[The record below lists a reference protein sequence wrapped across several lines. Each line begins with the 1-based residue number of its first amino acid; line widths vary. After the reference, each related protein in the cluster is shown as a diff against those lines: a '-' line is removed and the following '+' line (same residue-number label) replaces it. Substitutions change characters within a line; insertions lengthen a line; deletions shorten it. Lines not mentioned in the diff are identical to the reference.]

1 MMRLRPFAL
10 ASGLLTLSAC
20 SDGDSFAGTEAERQ
34 CSEASTRTGELECLH
49 RIVDE
54 RDWQSVSVSLSAVDQ
69 VRSAKYLLPT
79 RPDAR
84 LRPLFINS
92 WRHELHLEFM
102 VAAFPE
108 LFPGLTGR
116 EYLRLLFDPAVREY
130 RAGAVTEYRLP
141 SWGTRFGFTVVGDPS
156 NTGSIT
162 CDDVRSVHAQLRAR
176 LPVDE
181 LAAVPSDREQLDF
194 FAECGVPVLDPTDL
208 EYEVYHRAA
217 AFGTVR
223 RLSAQELPRKVADA
237 EVGFQ
242 DILVLE
248 QAPSD
253 IETIVSG
260 VVTGSRQAPLS
271 HVAVRSAARGTPNC
285 YLKDAYGYFEPWE
298 GELVR
303 LECASDGLRVERAS
317 VEDAEA
323 YWQQLKPAPV
333 AIEAPDLDYSELVS
347 LDTVDLS
354 TAEQRARALS
364 RFGAKGRNL
373 AWLRQSLDSE
383 LTPRGFLI
391 PSSYYFAFVESERWQ
406 VDLGDG
412 TAEHTFAE
420 TLESWQGS
428 EQFQSNAA
436 LRRAQLAELQAA
448 MEAASCDSSLLA
460 RVGEK
465 LVATL
470 GSSEVTA
477 RFRSSSN
484 AEDGVLFNGAGLY
497 DSFSGCLADDLD
509 DDELGPSRCDPAER
523 NERTVCRALK
533 RVWASLWN
541 AKAYDERAFY
551 GIDPSR
557 AAMGVL
563 VNERSEAELA
573 NMVAFSGNPSLRT
586 DGRYLVNA
594 QFGELPVVSPEPGV
608 WPEQALLTLEA
619 GDVTAIER
627 TTPSSLA
634 EPEEQV
640 VSDANL
646 TELGIELSRLVDIY
660 PFDQDP
666 PDGRTFLL
674 DTEWKVMPDGHLRIK
689 QVRPFLK

>member
-1 MMRLRPFAL
+1 MTRLRSCILALGAL
-10 ASGLLTLSAC
+10 ALSAC
-20 SDGDSFAGTEAERQ
+20 SDGDSFVASEPERQ
-34 CSEASTRTGELECLH
+34 CQEASERSGELECLH

-54 RDWQSVSVSLSAVDQ
+54 RDWQRVSVPLSAVDQ

-79 RPDAR
+79 RSNAR
-84 LRPLFINS
+84 LRPLFINGS
-92 WRHELHLEFM
+92 RYELHLELM
-102 VAAFPE
+102 VEAFPE

-141 SWGTRFGFTVVGDPS
+141 GGGTRFGFTVVGDPS
-156 NTGSIT
+156 TTGSIT
-162 CDDVRSVHAQLRAR
+162 CDDVRAVRTELRKR

-181 LAAVPSDREQLDF
+181 LAAVPSDREQLGF
-194 FAECGVPVLDPTDL
+194 LAECGVPVLDPTDL

-223 RLSAQELPRKVADA
+223 RLNAQELPRKVATA

-285 YLKDAYGYFEPWE
+285 YLKDAYGYFEAWD

-303 LECASDGLRVERAS
+303 LECGSDSLS
-317 VEDAEA
+317 VESASLEEAEA
-323 YWQQLKPAPV
+323 YWQQLEPAPV
-333 AIEAPDLDYSELVS
+333 AIEAPDRDYSELV
-347 LDTVDLS
+347 DAVELS
-354 TAEQRARALS
+354 TAEQRAQALS

-373 AWLRQSLDSE
+373 AWLRQNLAPE
-383 LTPRGFLI
+383 LTPLGFLI
-391 PSSYYFAFVESERWQ
+391 PSAHYFAFVESQRWS

-412 TAEHTFAE
+412 LAEHTFAE

-428 EQFQSNAA
+428 EQFRSNAA
-436 LRRAQLAELQAA
+436 LRRARLVGLQAA
-448 MEAASCDSSLLA
+448 MEAATCDDALLEQ
-460 RVGEK
+460 VGQK

-470 GSSEVTA
+470 GDSDVTA

-484 AEDGVLFNGAGLY
+484 AEDGALFNGAGLY

-509 DDELGPSRCDPAER
+509 DDELGPSRCDPSER

-551 GIDPSR
+551 GIDPSKV
-557 AAMGVL
+557 AMGVL

-573 NMVAFSGNPSLRT
+573 NMVAFSGNPGVRT
-586 DGRYLVNA
+586 DQRYLVNA
-594 QFGELPVVSPEPGV
+594 QLGELPVVSPEPGV
-608 WPEQALLTLEA
+608 WPELVLLSLEE
-619 GDVTAIER
+619 GNVTAIER
-627 TTPSSLA
+627 VTPSSLA
-634 EPEEQV
+634 APGEQV
-640 VSDANL
+640 VSDTNL
-646 TELGIELSRLVDIY
+646 TKLGSELSRLVDIY
-660 PFDQDP
+660 PFDQVP

-674 DTEWKVMPDGHLRIK
+674 DTEWKVMPDGQLRIK

>member
-1 MMRLRPFAL
+1 MMRLLVLAL
-10 ASGLLTLSAC
+10 GLTALPAC
-20 SDGDSFAGTEAERQ
+20 SDGDSLVRGQPEQQ
-34 CSEASTRTGELECLH
+34 CEEASARSGELECLH

-54 RDWQSVSVSLSAVDQ
+54 SDWQRVSVPLSAVDQ
-69 VRSAKYLLPT
+69 VRSTKYLLPT

-84 LRPLFINS
+84 LRPLFMNGS
-92 WRHELHLEFM
+92 RYELHFEFM
-102 VAAFPE
+102 VEVFPE
-108 LFPGLTGR
+108 LFSGLTAR
-116 EYLRLLFDPAVREY
+116 EYLRLLFDPALREF
-130 RAGAVTEYRLP
+130 RAGVVTEYRLP
-141 SWGTRFGFTVVGDPS
+141 GGGTRFGFTLAGDPS
-156 NTGSIT
+156 TTGSIG
-162 CDDVRSVHAQLRAR
+162 CDDVRSARAELLAR
-176 LPVDE
+176 LPVSE
-181 LAAVPSDREQLDF
+181 LAAVPSDREQLGF
-194 FAECGVPVLDPTDL
+194 FAECGVPLLDPTDL
-208 EYEVYHRAA
+208 EYELYHRAA

-223 RLSAQELPRKVADA
+223 RLSAHELPAKVASA
-237 EVGFQ
+237 ELGFQ

-285 YLKDAYGYFEPWE
+285 YLKDALGYFEAWE
-298 GELVR
+298 GQLVR
-303 LECASDGLRVERAS
+303 LECASDGLLVESAS
-317 VEDAEA
+317 TEEAQA

-333 AIEAPDLDYSELVS
+333 LIEAPDRDYSELVS
-347 LDTVDLS
+347 LDALELAS
-354 TAEQRARALS
+354 AEQRAQALS

-373 AWLRQSLDSE
+373 AWLRQNLDPE
-383 LTPRGFLI
+383 LTPLGFLV
-391 PSSYYFAFVESERWQ
+391 PSAHYFAFIESRRWP
-406 VDLGDG
+406 VDLGEG
-412 TAEHTFAE
+412 TAEHSFAE
-420 TLESWQGS
+420 TLEAWQGAAW
-428 EQFQSNAA
+428 FQADAA
-436 LRRAQLAELQAA
+436 QRRARLADLQVA
-448 MEAASCDSSLLA
+448 MEDATCDSALLEL
-460 RVGEK
+460 VGQQ

-470 GSSEVTA
+470 GSAEVTA

-484 AEDGVLFNGAGLY
+484 AEDGALFNGAGLY

-509 DDELGPSRCDPAER
+509 SDELGPSRCDPAER

-557 AAMGVL
+557 IAMGVL
-563 VNERSEAELA
+563 VNERSEGELA
-573 NMVAFSGNPSLRT
+573 NMVAFSGNPSVRS
-586 DGRYLVNA
+586 DRRYLVNA
-594 QFGELPVVSPEPGV
+594 QFGERPVVSPEPGV

-627 TTPSSLA
+627 VAPSSLA
-634 EPEEQV
+634 QPDEQV

-646 TELGIELSRLVDIY
+646 ARLGAELSRLVDVY

-666 PDGRTFLL
+666 PDGRAFLL
-674 DTEWKVMPDGHLRIK
+674 DTEWKVMPGGHLRIK